1 LGDNTITGSDKKL
14 VKQLF
19 VIIPEW
25 LKDFVHIMLMFV
37 LGHFIYD
44 VAKVVMMFIY
54 GVVVALLAMFVFSG
68 CSRLTPE
75 AQKLI
80 AERRVNL
87 TTWGFYCIPEACGL
101 GYIQYQRNPDE
112 TLQPAKPPSSTG
124 IFTKP

>member
-1 LGDNTITGSDKKL
+1 
-14 VKQLF
+14 
-19 VIIPEW
+19 
-25 LKDFVHIMLMFV
+25 MLMFAC
-37 LGHFIYD
+37 GHFVYD
-44 VAKVVMMFIY
+44 VTKVFMKFLY
-54 GVVVALLAMFVFSG
+54 GVIVALLALSLG

-87 TTWGFYCIPEACGL
+87 TTWGFYCIPEACGI

-124 IFTKP
+124 VFSKP